1 MGGVEIQ
8 YSMPRLISNRRQEKT
23 TSGFMMAVIRLY
35 GCNPKQKQKPGR

>member
-23 TSGFMMAVIRLY
+23 SGFMMAVIRLY
-35 GCNPKQKQKPGR
+35 GYNPKQKQKPGR